1 MHYTDITIGMPHLLA
16 NGKLNLNHFVKITGD
31 AHWRV
36 QNKTPSEL
44 YVDSKRV
51 YNSFLYTDINIQQ
64 HYREDDKFIIETTGE
79 QLDDYIYCS
88 THKFNNDTVKMYT
101 VGIHVE
107 DHKVL
112 RVDNSGTRRDIF
124 WDKHRTEKFSAN
136 AESYYVRTYQTSYL
150 VDFNSAGILYCAN
163 YLTFAY
169 RYMSDL
175 NFFKDI
181 QEIYYLGNIKPNEKV
196 HIGCSANNDLI
207 MYSEDHTPIAVFKG
221 SNIDES

>member
-1 MHYTDITIGMPHLLA
+1 MKTDIVIGMPHLLA

-36 QNKTPSEL
+36 QNKNPSEV
-44 YVDSKRV
+44 YVDNKRV
-51 YNSFLYTDINIQQ
+51 YNSFLYTDVNIQQ
-64 HYREDDKFIIETTGE
+64 NYREDDKFTMETTGE

-88 THKFNNDTVKMYT
+88 THKFNNDIVKMYT

-112 RVDNSGTRRDIF
+112 RVDKSGTRRDIF
-124 WDKHRTEKFSAN
+124 WEKHRAEKLSAN
-136 AESYYVRTYQTSYL
+136 TESYYVRTYKTSYL
-150 VDFNSAGILYCAN
+150 IDFNSAGILYYAN

-181 QEIYYLGNIKPNEKV
+181 QEIYYLRNIKPNEEV
-196 HIGCSANNDLI
+196 HIGCSTNNDLI
-207 MYSEDHTPIAVFKG
+207 MYSEDFTPIAVFKG
-221 SNIDES
+221 PNIDES